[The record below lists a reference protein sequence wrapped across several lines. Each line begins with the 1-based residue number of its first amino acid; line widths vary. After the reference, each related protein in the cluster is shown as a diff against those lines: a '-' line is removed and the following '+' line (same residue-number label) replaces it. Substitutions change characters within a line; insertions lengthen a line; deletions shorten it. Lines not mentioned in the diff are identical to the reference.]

1 MSCARC
7 RPQSDYEEMCV
18 EGQGLFL
25 DARRRWQAFMVA
37 SLYTEPDPYLWK
49 AYWKARALLFTHLG
63 ADDLLA
69 QQAAKNKK
77 PVEPASQTARLPYV
91 DS

>member
-7 RPQSDYEEMCV
+7 HPDSNYEDMCQ
-18 EGQGLFL
+18 EGQALYL
-25 DARRRWQAFMVA
+25 DARRRWQSFMVA
-37 SLYTEPDPYLWK
+37 SLYTEPDQYLWK
-49 AYWKARALLFTHLG
+49 AYWKARAMLFTHLG

-77 PVEPASQTARLPYV
+77 PVEFNAETARLPYV
-91 DS
+91 DD